1 MSSLPCGLDTGDSRG
16 SCRAKLLLALLLL
29 IGAAAGCGQWRDRST
44 PPAAAR
50 SDDMPTETFSHEQV
64 IAFIGQPFPANAGEI
79 HTAGEAALDTM
90 VIARFDA
97 PRQDIAAWL
106 AGLGVTTPLEPGY
119 SPFFSADQP
128 FSDAASWWA
137 PPVASETPGG
147 FSGLYQQVG
156 QKHFKVAVVG
166 PENGVATVYLQVYN
180 T

>member
-1 MSSLPCGLDTGDSRG
+1 MTSKLD
-16 SCRAKLLLALLLL
+16 CRAGLLLTFFLL
-29 IGAAAGCGQWRDRST
+29 IGAAAGCGQWTEHST

-50 SDDMPTETFSHEQV
+50 SDGMLAETFSQEQV
-64 IAFIGQPFPANAGEI
+64 VAFIGRPFPASAGEI

-97 PRQDIAAWL
+97 PRQDVAAWL
-106 AGLGVTTPLEPGY
+106 AGLGVTAPLEPGY
-119 SPFFSADQP
+119 SPFFSADAP

-137 PPVASETPGG
+137 PPVAGETPGG

-156 QKHFKVAVVG
+156 QKHFKVAVTG
-166 PENGVATVYLQVYN
+166 PESGPVTVYLQVYN